1 MTNLYDLVLEYDR
14 ETKVITKR
22 IEIPWRYEYDFNQ
35 NPMVQDWQMPSYP
48 EQVYDEYA
56 NQFVP
61 HVRLGAS
68 YTNLSGN
75 KLQRGTYQGDL
86 STIKVGDLITQ
97 EMLDGH
103 YLVGA
108 SGPRSQHYDIDK
120 TQATLHGVT
129 GTSFDIVRYLASAR
143 FYWHATDQHVEDAFA
158 KGLITEED
166 KINILSVHK
175 SLYH

>member
-108 SGPRSQHYDIDK
+108 ASPRSQHYDIDK

-129 GTSFDIVRYLASAR
+129 GTQFDIVRYLASAR

-166 KINILSVHK
+166 RINILSVHK
-175 SLYH
+175 SAYH